1 MLSGVERNKTVEGW
15 WRCSNAASDDVAPR
29 IWRRQHVIMKTRFV
43 SVSRC
48 KSNPRGMIGTS
59 RVLSCG
65 ILALI
70 PVFSCQSRMCFRC
83 ICVFTS
89 SNFLFARMSLHG
101 LSDSEIMLSF
111 GNHIWRCE
119 STIKARVQLQNFF
132 KKELRAS
139 WTITVWSIWTIPNII
154 VRCIK
159 TSASVYNRYLHPTF
173 GIAAWFASIST
184 SLWFG

>member
-89 SNFLFARMSLHG
+89 SNFLCMAVATWSVWLWNYAELWKCNQGEASITIFFQK
-101 LSDSEIMLSF
+101 EF
-111 GNHIWRCE
+111 G
-119 STIKARVQLQNFF
+119 AL
-132 KKELRAS
+132 
-139 WTITVWSIWTIPNII
+139 WTITVRRSIRTIRTIPNII
-154 VRCIK
+154 VSKPLPLFIIDIY
-159 TSASVYNRYLHPTF
+159 TLHQYC
-173 GIAAWFASIST
+173 GMIRVVST
-184 SLWFG
+184 SLWSG